1 MRAGRPKR
9 DAQRELTV
17 PMTFRL
23 PIPVIQAVEQEARAK
38 SVTKSEVVRRALQR
52 MLAKPIAR
60 FRRLATT
67 ALIG

>member
-9 DAQRELTV
+9 DAKRELTV

-38 SVTKSEVVRRALQR
+38 AVTKSEVVRRALQR

-60 FRRLATT
+60 FRRLAGTV
-67 ALIG
+67 LIG